1 MNYLDSK
8 LEKGWQEYENALVS
22 IYCSCTYISKCGNTA
37 FYGKGQEN
45 CHCIGGFR
53 NTSFYSRLPVAKIG
67 IMGKYEIAV
76 HLNNIGQKIYSS
88 KRRRLVNRVPSFWMS
103 KTLYEIKMSPTA
115 KRAVGEKRVLICF
128 RRDNCL
134 NCLKCYRILF
144 LIVWL

>member
-1 MNYLDSK
+1 MNRAEFTYMNYLHSK

-22 IYCSCTYISKCGNTA
+22 IYCSCTYISKCRDTA

-88 KRRRLVNRVPSFWMS
+88 KRRRLVNRVPSF
-103 KTLYEIKMSPTA
+103 
-115 KRAVGEKRVLICF
+115 
-128 RRDNCL
+128 
-134 NCLKCYRILF
+134 
-144 LIVWL
+144 

>member
-1 MNYLDSK
+1 MNRAEFTYMNYLHSK

-22 IYCSCTYISKCGNTA
+22 FYCSCTYISKCRDTA

-88 KRRRLVNRVPSFWMS
+88 KRRLLVNQVPSFWLKKTPCFTGGS
-103 KTLYEIKMSPTA
+103 KS
-115 KRAVGEKRVLICF
+115 F
-128 RRDNCL
+128 
-134 NCLKCYRILF
+134 
-144 LIVWL
+144 